1 MRKEVDCGPKEAIK
15 AACWGL
21 PGGAERSADI
31 HHRPPSQG
39 VPGGVT
45 LPVQAAVS
53 LLRRGDTARWTR
65 GPVQLS
71 AASSRDKSRYLVVT
85 SCVSVVTKE
94 PNEVAYC

>member
-31 HHRPPSQG
+31 HHRPPLQG

-45 LPVQAAVS
+45 SPVQAAFFIK
-53 LLRRGDTARWTR
+53 TR
-65 GPVQLS
+65 
-71 AASSRDKSRYLVVT
+71 
-85 SCVSVVTKE
+85 
-94 PNEVAYC
+94 